1 MISTFK
7 LEGNNEAIETT
18 NLLIPTMIDRK
29 LKKNPKRFNVRC
41 RDCGHKKLLM
51 DLKFCPRCKEKTPNM
66 IEVIESQ
73 NINTKEM
80 ER

>member
-7 LEGNNEAIETT
+7 LGGDNEAIDTAD
-18 NLLIPTMIDRK
+18 LLIPTMRDGE

-51 DLKFCPRCKEKTPNM
+51 DLTYCPRCKEKTPNM

-73 NINTKEM
+73 NTNTQETEK
-80 ER
+80 